1 MITIK
6 VLLIDD
12 DEDDY
17 IITREIIEEVRA
29 RKYKLDWIDNAEEAR
44 EEIHKNE
51 HDVYLIDYRLGAKD
65 GLQIIE
71 ESIADGISAP
81 FILLTGQGDIET
93 DEKAMR
99 VGAVDYLVKGSFS
112 ASELDRSIR
121 YSIEHQK
128 NLHEIQKLN
137 VELEKRVEERTAA
150 LAHTVAELETANE
163 KLKNQIRVRRL
174 AEEALRE
181 SQYLY
186 SAIAHNFP
194 NGAINVY
201 NKNLDYVFVDGKEL
215 SKLGLNSED
224 LVGKSFAAPFD
235 SGTATYVKKHY
246 QKVLKGENLM
256 FELEFK
262 NQTYYLHCEPL
273 PDANGEIN
281 QILVVAEN
289 ITDRKKAE
297 QEIMK
302 ALAKEKELNELKS
315 RFVTM
320 ASHEFKTPL
329 STILSS
335 SSLIAKYKDEQTQPK
350 REKHVERIKTNV
362 NQLNRLLNDFLTIGR
377 LEEGKTMND
386 PVEFDLVALGKAVTE
401 EMQMQAKGEQRVLFN
416 VKGKANHVYLDE
428 QLIKNI
434 LNNLL
439 SNAIK
444 YSPNGQDVF
453 LNFIFDGDTVT
464 LEIKDQGIGIP
475 ETEQGHLFERFFRA
489 KNTTNIQGTGLGLN
503 IVKKYVEMINGKI
516 NFESKLNEGTTFWVT
531 LKTGITNEKNIN
543 N

>member
-1 MITIK
+1 MTTTK

-17 IITREIIEEVRA
+17 IITREIIEEVKGRA
-29 RKYKLDWIDNAEEAR
+29 YKLDWIDNADEAR
-44 EEIHKNE
+44 IEIQKKV
-51 HDVYLIDYRLGAKD
+51 HDVYLIDFRLGAKD

-71 ESIADGISAP
+71 ESIAEGVKSP
-81 FILLTGQGDIET
+81 FILLTGQGDVET

-99 VGAVDYLVKGSFS
+99 IGAVDYLVKGSFS

-128 NLHEIQKLN
+128 NLNEIQKLN

-163 KLKNQIRVRRL
+163 KLKDQVRVRRL

-194 NGAINVY
+194 NGTISVY
-201 NKNLDYVFVDGKEL
+201 NKDLDFVFIDGKEL
-215 SKLGLNSED
+215 YKLGLNSED
-224 LVGKSFAAPFD
+224 LIGKPFSAPFD
-235 SGTATYVKKHY
+235 EPTSAYIKKHY
-246 QKVLKGENLM
+246 LRVLKGETLM
-256 FELEFK
+256 FEIDYQEQNYF
-262 NQTYYLHCEPL
+262 LHCAPL
-273 PDANGEIN
+273 PDANDEIN

-297 QEIMK
+297 QEMLR
-302 ALAKEKELNELKS
+302 ALVKEKELNELKS

-335 SSLIAKYKDEQTQPK
+335 SSIIAKYKNEAVQPK

-362 NQLNRLLNDFLTIGR
+362 NQLNRLLNDFLTIGK

-386 PVEFDLVALGKAVTE
+386 PLEFDLVALGKAVTE
-401 EMQMQAKGEQRVLFN
+401 EMQMQAKNEQNVIFK
-416 VKGKANHVYLDE
+416 VKGEVKHVYLDE
-428 QLIKNI
+428 QLIKNV

-439 SNAIK
+439 SNAVK
-444 YSPNGQDVF
+444 YSPYGQDVF
-453 LNFIFDGDTVT
+453 LTFIFKEDNVT
-464 LEIKDQGIGIP
+464 LEVKDQGIGIP
-475 ETEQGHLFERFFRA
+475 ESEQSHLFERFFRA

-503 IVKKYVEMINGKI
+503 IVKKYVEMIDGTI
-516 NFESKLNEGTTFWVT
+516 EFESKLNEGTTFWVT
-531 LKTGITNEKNIN
+531 LKIGTET
-543 N
+543 